1 MRIGANSGIPP
12 EKCYTFPEAH
22 ARNFAIIIGYFPSQ
36 QIPFSMKKCTLC
48 SMLLLLTSFVSAQSV
63 ALDSTFGVN
72 GVVQT
77 DLLHGST
84 NTIVGINMSVLP
96 NGKII
101 VGGGKLGDKFG
112 VQLFDTNGAIDTSF
126 TAPKPSFAHFQI
138 GTSIQQDGN
147 IIICA
152 PVKTQS
158 YNIGVLRMDQ
168 SGAVDSSF
176 GTAGVASTFIRH
188 VYFSNL
194 FEQQDHKIIVFG
206 CQDVPGSLDP
216 VAVTRLNADGSLDS
230 TFAENG
236 RFVMDVDEGDEFLNA
251 GLQQP
256 DGKLLFTGMAGW
268 RFLLVRLN
276 LDGSLDSTF
285 GSNGIVVTSSTPSW
299 ADAMAL
305 QPDGKIVIIGNE
317 TALNQGLLARYNAD
331 GSLDASFGDHGF
343 HYFPETYEGV
353 AVAILPNG
361 KILGAL
367 KAEVGSNVGVFL
379 AQLLPDG
386 QRDSS
391 FGNEG
396 IFLPGVFLRS
406 RTLELWGN
414 KAFVGGQSPDYK
426 IKIVRFL
433 LDLNVGTINPTEP
446 ADNNLWMYP
455 NPITGPFTMEFGLSQ
470 QAPVSIRL
478 FDMNGKLVQTFI
490 DHQPFETGEYQLPL
504 SCPEQLAAG
513 NYVLTL
519 EVGEEKWMSVQVVKR

>member
-1 MRIGANSGIPP
+1 
-12 EKCYTFPEAH
+12 
-22 ARNFAIIIGYFPSQ
+22 
-36 QIPFSMKKCTLC
+36 MKKCTLC
-48 SMLLLLTSFVSAQSV
+48 SMFLLLTCFVSAQSV

-77 DLLHGST
+77 DLLHGTT

-101 VGGGKLGDKFG
+101 VGGGTPGDKFAL
-112 VQLFDTNGAIDTSF
+112 QLFENDGTIDTGF
-126 TAPKPSFAHFQI
+126 TTPKPNFADYMI
-138 GTSIQQDGN
+138 GTSIQQDGK
-147 IIICA
+147 IITSA
-152 PVKTQS
+152 PIKMTP
-158 YNIGVLRMDQ
+158 YPTGVLRVDQ

-188 VYFSNL
+188 IYFSNL
-194 FEQQDHKIIVFG
+194 FEQQDHKIVVFG
-206 CQDVPGSLDP
+206 CQDLPGSVVP

-236 RFVMDVDEGDEFLNA
+236 QFIMDVDEDYEFLNA

-256 DGKLLFTGMAGW
+256 DGKLLFTGMAGG
-268 RFLLVRLN
+268 RFLLIRLN

-285 GSNGIVVTSSTPSW
+285 GSDGIVITSSTPSW

-305 QPDGKIVIIGNE
+305 QPDGKIVIIGNHL
-317 TALNQGLLARYNAD
+317 TFNQGLFARYNAD
-331 GSLDASFGDHGF
+331 GSLDTSFGDHGF

-353 AVAILPNG
+353 AVAMLPNG

-396 IFLPGVFLRS
+396 VFLPGVFLRS

-433 LDLNVGTINPTEP
+433 LDLNVGTINPNEP

-455 NPITGPFTMEFGLSQ
+455 NPIAGPFTLEFGLSQ

-519 EVGEEKWMSVQVVKR
+519 EVGEEKRMSVQVVKR